1 MSEAWQTN
9 TAHTPQR
16 SLKGF
21 MKWDD
26 FKNVDI
32 SQLYINCESQPSNFF
47 FYAHFL
53 DASSNLLALN
63 TIYILMTLK
72 ISLTFS

>member
-1 MSEAWQTN
+1 
-9 TAHTPQR
+9 
-16 SLKGF
+16 

-32 SQLYINCESQPSNFF
+32 SQLYINYESQSSNFF
-47 FYAHFL
+47 FSAHFL

-72 ISLTFS
+72 IPLTFS